1 MLGVKKLIIAED
13 RNVFYILNE
22 RIKCKTLDRIM
33 PKITHIGGPYF
44 TVLSCLLLIL
54 FGKNSVKIS
63 ALQALTTLTGSHMF
77 VQILKRLC
85 TRPRPYMVLPEAN
98 TFKCLLRD
106 YSFPS
111 GHATAIFSLAVSFS
125 FSFPGLTIVFISL
138 AVMVSI
144 SRIYMGLHY
153 PSDVIIGSTM
163 GIFFSYITHIYGLM
177 LPIL

>member
-1 MLGVKKLIIAED
+1 MSGVKKLIITED
-13 RNVFYILNE
+13 RNVFFLLNE
-22 RIKCKTLDRIM
+22 KIKCKTLDRIM

-44 TVLSCLLLIL
+44 TILSCLLLIL
-54 FGKNSVKIS
+54 VGKNSVKVS
-63 ALQALTTLTGSHMF
+63 ALEALTTLTSSHIF

-98 TFKCLLRD
+98 TFKYLLRD

-111 GHATAIFSLAVSFS
+111 GHATASFSLAVSFS
-125 FSFPGLTIVFISL
+125 FFFPGLAVFLITL
-138 AVMVSI
+138 AVLVSI

-153 PSDVIIGSTM
+153 PSDVLIGSTM
-163 GIFFSYITHIYGLM
+163 GIVFSYITHIYGLM

>member
-1 MLGVKKLIIAED
+1 VLGVKKLIIAED

-54 FGKNSVKIS
+54 FGKNNVKIS

-85 TRPRPYMVLPEAN
+85 TRPRPYLVLPEAN

-138 AVMVSI
+138 AIMVSI

-163 GIFFSYITHIYGLM
+163 GVFFSYITHIYGLM